1 MGEPDNVTI
10 NGKGRRCFRF
20 APLDIGRL
28 RRAGDSAS
36 YHLCCRYAVT
46 EEIVG
51 ILDNWLAV
59 GGDGEAA
66 AEGVVGVGGCEYSS
80 LETAALFADGL
91 GEKILVMLGEARRA
105 GRLAIDCTR
114 PARAV
119 WEYAVGVKLGGDGGA
134 GNGENVA

>member
-28 RRAGDSAS
+28 RRAGDSAP

-66 AEGVVGVGGCEYSS
+66 AERVVGVGCCKNRA
-80 LETAALFADGL
+80 LEAGALFEDGL
-91 GEKILVMLGEARRA
+91 AEEVFVTLGEAR
-105 GRLAIDCTR
+105 
-114 PARAV
+114 
-119 WEYAVGVKLGGDGGA
+119 
-134 GNGENVA
+134 